1 MKRFYQIMA
10 GVIMVLILGGIFIY
24 LSPSKVTGETIEQ
37 AIEKSGRQVVK
48 VIHEE
53 KVKGGE
59 VVFFYKSI
67 NAGKSSTMA
76 SGYIKKTFWGWE
88 WVSGGELSRASVEPG
103 QSLTAQ
109 YFPATKGTPFPLSF
123 GEISDP
129 QIVRVRVQ
137 TDKGTT
143 DKETSIIENGTARIW
158 YVFLNPSDGPLTK
171 VIGQSLSGQIL
182 VSKDISLLQAEA
194 STKLD
199 TLDLVAITSAV
210 IALLSAIFTL
220 LLARFAKKT
229 YKLQKEIFEAGKVNF
244 IIQEIENIF
253 LYNAKTEDKIYYF
266 FKVVLSNLSDRATAI
281 NKISLELSYNNN
293 STLIV
298 NCTDSVII
306 QPDLPRLTIPT
317 NISSHNSTS
326 GWVVFEV
333 DKKVYNAIDINTHYI
348 AVQDIHG
355 MNVRKEEIY
364 VREEVVGYD
373 L

>member
-1 MKRFYQIMA
+1 MKRAYQIMA
-10 GVIMVLILGGIFIY
+10 VVILVIILGVILIY
-24 LSPSKVTGETIEQ
+24 LSPSKATGKTIEQ
-37 AIEKSGRQVVK
+37 AIEKSGRQVIT

-53 KVKGGE
+53 KIKGGE

-67 NAGKSSTMA
+67 NGGKDSTVA

-88 WVSGGELSRASVEPG
+88 WVIGGEHSRAGVEPG

-129 QIVRVRVQ
+129 KIVRVRVQ

-143 DKETSIIENGTARIW
+143 DRETSIVENGMTRIW
-158 YVFLNPSDGPLTK
+158 FVFLNPSDGPLTK
-171 VIGQSLSGQIL
+171 VIGQSQSGQIL
-182 VSKDISLLQAEA
+182 VSKDISLPQAET

-199 TLDLVAITSAV
+199 IVAITSAA

-220 LLARFAKKT
+220 LLAGFAKKT

-244 IIQEIENIF
+244 VIQEVENSF
-253 LYNAKTEDKIYYF
+253 LFNAKTEDKIYYF
-266 FKVVLSNLSDRATAI
+266 FKIVLSNLSDRANSI
-281 NKISLELSYNNN
+281 NKICLELSYNNN
-293 STLIV
+293 STLII
-298 NCTDSVII
+298 NCQDSIII
-306 QPDLPRLTIPT
+306 QPDLQRLTIPN
-317 NISSHNSTS
+317 NIASHNSTS

-333 DKKVYNAIDINTHYI
+333 EKKVYNAIDINTHYI

-355 MNVRKEEIY
+355 MNVKKEEIY

-373 L
+373 F